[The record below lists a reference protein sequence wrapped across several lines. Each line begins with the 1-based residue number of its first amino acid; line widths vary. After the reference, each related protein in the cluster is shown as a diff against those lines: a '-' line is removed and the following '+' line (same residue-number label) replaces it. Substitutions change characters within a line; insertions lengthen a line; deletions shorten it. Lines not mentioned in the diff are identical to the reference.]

1 MVLQSVVLLGGLL
14 QTVFVK
20 ILVSEAGG
28 LFGGVAD
35 LGKVGHDFAANKDK
49 AQEGSSVHEMLILL
63 QPRDERLES
72 ASETHH
78 TTASILG
85 RTMTLSI
92 ILTKLSN
99 LLVKLSKITQKIPM

>member
-1 MVLQSVVLLGGLL
+1 MQY
-14 QTVFVK
+14 
-20 ILVSEAGG
+20 
-28 LFGGVAD
+28 VAIP
-35 LGKVGHDFAANKDK
+35 ANKDK

-85 RTMTLSI
+85 REMTLSI
-92 ILTKLSN
+92 ILTQLSN
-99 LLVKLSKITQKIPM
+99 LVVKLSKITQKIGLFTSVYITRVMKFSSKTGLPQALSFHTVGSIHWQ